1 VSSSSSEQGV
11 EVQSVAEGKS
21 SHNLEAGREGL
32 DRKVSTII
40 AAIVVIIVGTKI
52 KKGIHEKER
61 EKQRR
66 KANEQNHGQ
75 SKWQSGTSPG
85 VTVTGAQNRLVQVV
99 NLLRTNSSRQ
109 WATHSISPAQ
119 SLVAPLHW
127 RIIFKAAQARPLL
140 AAVVS
145 ESNHH
150 RPER

>member
-21 SHNLEAGREGL
+21 QSQEGL
-32 DRKVSTII
+32 DRKARTII

-52 KKGIHEKER
+52 KKGIQKEKER

-75 SKWQSGTSPG
+75 SKWQLGTSPG

-109 WATHSISPAQ
+109 WASHSISPAQ

-127 RIIFKAAQARPLL
+127 RVIFKAAQARPLL